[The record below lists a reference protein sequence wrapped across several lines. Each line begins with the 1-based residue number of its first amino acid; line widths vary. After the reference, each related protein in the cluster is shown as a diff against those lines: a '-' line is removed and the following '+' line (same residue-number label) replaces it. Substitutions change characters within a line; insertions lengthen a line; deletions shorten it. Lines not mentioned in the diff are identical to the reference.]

1 MTDQT
6 PDDIFA
12 LYSHFN
18 LDGENYRVFSQP
30 EAAAGQPATIRPEH
44 LAEVPIESE
53 PKPALAAISPAQQVA
68 PPSVP
73 ETSSNKK
80 KAAEILRA
88 GPITAKTLGS
98 DGSRRALQNLSRH
111 VIPAREATPV
121 MTAATLAAA
130 SVAIHGAAG
139 GVGTTTIAAALTR
152 LLAKSGRRCAI
163 FNEADDSILPLF
175 FGAQRISED
184 HRRFSGLHSL
194 FVPRIRIFNREMFEP
209 SKPAATDGASFIE
222 RNFSDIAA
230 EFDHVIFDHPA
241 RFAESMGAG
250 LTIYV
255 AIPDLSSLVGTRKL
269 KRSLEIAGVPAKA
282 VCVLNRFDSASAL
295 HQEVLG
301 WYLESFRDVVIIHNS
316 PLVPEA
322 LAEGT
327 TVMDWAPEA
336 TAAADFLKLFATVA
350 QLLSSESERFT
361 LCS

>member
-1 MTDQT
+1 MTEQA

-12 LYSHFN
+12 LYSRYD
-18 LDGENYRVFSQP
+18 LDGENYRVFP
-30 EAAAGQPATIRPEH
+30 RLEPPAKPTVVKPEH
-44 LAEVPIESE
+44 IADVSVEKEWE
-53 PKPALAAISPAQQVA
+53 PALATAGPVQQVVPA
-68 PPSVP
+68 SVLKPS
-73 ETSSNKK
+73 SSEK
-80 KAAEILRA
+80 KAAEILHA
-88 GPITAKTLGS
+88 GPIPAKALES
-98 DGSRRALQNLSRH
+98 EGSRRELQNLSRH
-111 VIPAREATPV
+111 VTSAREAGPV
-121 MTAATLAAA
+121 MTAASLAAA
-130 SVAIHGAAG
+130 SIAIHGAAG

-209 SKPAATDGASFIE
+209 SKPSATDGSSFIE
-222 RNFSDIAA
+222 RNFSDIAG

-269 KRSLEIAGVPAKA
+269 KRSLETAGVPAKA

-301 WYLESFRDVVIIHNS
+301 WYLESFQDVVIIHNS

-327 TVMDWAPEA
+327 TVMDWAPDA
-336 TAAADFLKLFATVA
+336 NVSADFLKLFTTVA
-350 QLLSSESERFT
+350 QLLSCESERLT